1 MARSSANPFLS
12 AVCSDPCGGILLAT
26 DYGCAGKFQLCHN
39 EPAPFDLRPSVH
51 LSGQRCSFDISQSQ
65 RQNRR
70 RIHSGCVDGYR
81 VIGGP

>member
-1 MARSSANPFLS
+1 MMLTGFLP
-12 AVCSDPCGGILLAT
+12 AACSDPWGGILLAT
-26 DYGCAGKFQLCHN
+26 DYSSAGKLKLHYI
-39 EPAPFDLRPSVH
+39 EPAPLDLRQFVL
-51 LSGQRCSFDISQSQ
+51 LSGQRCSFDIRQGQ